1 MGRMK
6 GRVAALAGPAEVAVK
21 EFEVPE
27 PEPGAVL
34 AKVRRANVCGSEVG
48 RY

>member
-1 MGRMK
+1 MGKETGRVK
-6 GRVAALAGPAEVAVK
+6 GKVAALVGPAEVAVK

-34 AKVRRANVCGSEVG
+34 SKIRWANVCA
-48 RY
+48 